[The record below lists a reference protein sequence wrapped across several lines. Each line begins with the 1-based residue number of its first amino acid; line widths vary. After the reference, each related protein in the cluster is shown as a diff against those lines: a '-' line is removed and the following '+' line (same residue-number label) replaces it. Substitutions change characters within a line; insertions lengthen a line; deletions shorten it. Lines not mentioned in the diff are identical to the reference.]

1 MISKFEEFLYDI
13 ERTVA
18 GVSYVEYID
27 SIVRKLEFVSLY
39 IKYISFIGDVL
50 DVKKDL
56 QSQRPCRIV
65 RGRSRMEICREL
77 DVYGEMNMCMR
88 ECASNVHVSINA
100 RNRYACVFVF
110 VRLCARVRVCLWI

>member
-27 SIVRKLEFVSLY
+27 SLVGKLEFVSLY
-39 IKYISFIGDVL
+39 IKYISSIDDVL

-56 QSQRPCRIV
+56 RSQRPCRIV
-65 RGRSRMEICREL
+65 RGRLQMKRCVREL
-77 DVYGEMNMCMR
+77 DVR
-88 ECASNVHVSINA
+88 VDV
-100 RNRYACVFVF
+100 YAH
-110 VRLCARVRVCLWI
+110 A